1 MRSFSRT
8 LLLAVAAAS
17 QLVSCGPELPG
28 SLDEDELQVPPP
40 SELGSFDPSVDLG
53 EVVPSG
59 VDPAGSRP
67 PPPPFDR

>member
-1 MRSFSRT
+1 MRSSRT
-8 LLLAVAAAS
+8 LLLAVVAAS
-17 QLVSCGPELPG
+17 QLVSCGPELAGP
-28 SLDEDELQVPPP
+28 DQDELQVPPP

>member
-1 MRSFSRT
+1 MRLSRT
-8 LLLAVAAAS
+8 LLLAIVAAS
-17 QLVSCGPELPG
+17 QLVSCGPELAVDG
-28 SLDEDELQVPPP
+28 DDLQVPPP
-40 SELGSFDPSVDLG
+40 SELVSFDPGVDLG